1 VPDEPTL
8 LDLFCK
14 AGGAA
19 AGYARVGF
27 RVLGVDH
34 IAQPNY
40 PFEFHRAD
48 ALDFLL
54 AHGRDFDAIHASP
67 PCQAYSAARTV
78 RGRDDHPDLVGPTRD
93 LLQRVGRPFVI
104 ENVPGAP
111 LDPARTVL
119 ICGQSLGLRQ
129 YRHRLFETSFPCP
142 EPPHLPHATRQ
153 TKLGRPP
160 RDDEFLQVVGNFS
173 GTARARRDLECWWMT
188 RDELREAIPPR
199 YTQHVG
205 YYLRRHLDLLPWH
218 QPATGPR
225 DGDDNEIARWER
237 EPRAT

>member
-1 VPDEPTL
+1 MPLL

-19 AGYARVGF
+19 TGYSQAGFTV
-27 RVLGVDH
+27 VGVDH
-34 IAQPNY
+34 EPQPRY

-67 PCQAYSAARTV
+67 PCQAYSRARTV
-78 RGRDDHPDLVGPTRD
+78 RQLDHPDLIGPTRD
-93 LLQRVGRPFVI
+93 LLRRVGRPYVI

-111 LDPARTVL
+111 LLDPVTL
-119 ICGQSLGLRQ
+119 CGYALGLRQ
-129 YRHRLFETSFPCP
+129 YRHRLFETSFSATAP
-142 EPPHLPHATRQ
+142 EHRPHDVRQ

-173 GTARARRDLECWWMT
+173 GTARARRDLECPWMT
-188 RDELREAIPPR
+188 RDELREAVPPR
-199 YTQHVG
+199 YTLWLGRQLVRL
-205 YYLRRHLDLLPWH
+205 LRSL

-225 DGDDNEIARWER
+225 DGDDNEID
-237 EPRAT
+237 